1 MGLGE
6 ESAAALTRP
15 VKPAPPAAFVT
26 TGLPSGPA
34 EHEGKAAGS
43 DFGDVAASEAVI
55 PNPKAMTPA
64 KTAATLARKVQPPVR
79 TAAPLTQPTGHDHV
93 NSASRSRHG
102 VVRHAPPTT
111 SLNPCCCQD
120 DSVGTL
126 LLLAS
131 LARQQ
136 RGNIAAVRR
145 PNPRLSAAVARV
157 RERMIDWM
165 GDKGRCH

>member
-1 MGLGE
+1 MGLAE

-55 PNPKAMTPA
+55 PDPKTMTPA
-64 KTAATLARKVQPPVR
+64 KTAATLERKVQPPVR

-102 VVRHAPPTT
+102 CCSPRTANNIVE
-111 SLNPCCCQD
+111 PCCSGGCP
-120 DSVGTL
+120 
-126 LLLAS
+126 
-131 LARQQ
+131 RQ
-136 RGNIAAVRR
+136 G
-145 PNPRLSAAVARV
+145 RV
-157 RERMIDWM
+157 IDWV
-165 GDKGRCH
+165 GDEGRCH